1 MSNND
6 PYFHSDFPI
15 WNMVFRGLIQVTCG
29 YISQNMR
36 RVSLRREN
44 GDWIV
49 EVILEKDD
57 PEDRQEIAEFASE
70 LWLLIEND
78 VDGEVSHR
86 IIIEAGS
93 RSNFPLFEGLAGVMF
108 LRKE

>member
-1 MSNND
+1 MMRIEQEE
-6 PYFHSDFPI
+6 FQE
-15 WNMVFRGLIQVTCG
+15 WNMMFRMLVDVSCG

-36 RVSLRREN
+36 RVGLRREN

-57 PEDRQEIAEFASE
+57 PEDREEISEIASE
-70 LWLLIEND
+70 LWLQSEDNSE
-78 VDGEVSHR
+78 GAVSHR
-86 IIIEAGS
+86 IIVDDGA
-93 RSNFPLFEGLAGVMF
+93 RANFPPFEGFAGALF